1 MRQLLLT
8 GCTRGIG
15 RAIARRLDTDGA
27 AVVGVYRRDHGAA
40 DSLREACSPRLR
52 AVACDLGDE
61 AACAALVSDLPDEL
75 DGVVLNAGVATR
87 APFDATEVEGRD
99 PLREQIELDLVA
111 PLWLLRSIL
120 NAGKLRDGSSIVFVS
135 SNLARRG
142 LAQKVA
148 YSAAKAGLEGACRGL
163 ARELGARQFRV
174 NAVAP
179 GLLET
184 DMTSEM
190 GEEGYHG
197 YATEVPL
204 GRVGQ
209 PADIAGVVAFLLSE
223 DAAYVSGQVLDV
235 DGGWSA

>member
-1 MRQLLLT
+1 MRRLLLT

-27 AVVGVYRRDHGAA
+27 AVVGVYRRDHRAA
-40 DSLREACSPRLR
+40 ETLREASSPRLQT
-52 AVACDLGDE
+52 VACDLGDE
-61 AACAALVSDLPDEL
+61 AACAALVSALPDEL

-111 PLWLLRSIL
+111 PLRLLRSIL

-163 ARELGARQFRV
+163 ARELGARQIRV

-190 GEEGYHG
+190 GEEGYRG